1 MSFPKNFL
9 WGAAAAAYQIEG
21 GASED
26 GRGPSIWDVY
36 CHDKTIDPKTGRSNI
51 DNGDTGDIACDH
63 YHRYKED
70 VALMKEIGLKAYRL
84 SISWT
89 RILPEGKGK
98 INEKGLDF
106 YDNLVDELLEAGI
119 EPYVTLFHWDYPQ
132 ALMKLGGWSN
142 PESVDW
148 FVEYVKVVIN
158 RLSDRVTHWITFN
171 EPQCHIIIGH
181 LLGECAPKLK
191 LTYEEV
197 FQAMHHLFLAHGKA
211 VQTIRKYTKKPC
223 KIGYA
228 PCASDVYPVTDSE
241 EDVEAARKAAF
252 DASERHLWNTSWWID
267 PVILGKYPEE
277 GVKAFAGHFP
287 EALLK
292 KEDLEQ
298 ICQPLD
304 FLGIN
309 LYRGI
314 GIRSSEEGYV
324 RADNK
329 IGYDRTAFKWPV
341 TPKILRYMPK
351 FLYER
356 YKMPIIITENGLS
369 MADWVSLDGKVH
381 DPQRIDF
388 MNRYLLEL
396 SKTIEE
402 GIPVNGYFA
411 WSIMDNF
418 EWSQG
423 YGERFGLIHV
433 DFETQL
439 RTLKDSA
446 YWYHNIITTNGECL
460 QGL

>member
-1 MSFPKNFL
+1 MSFPKDFL

-21 GASED
+21 AAMED
-26 GRGPSIWDVY
+26 GRGLSIWDVY
-36 CHDKTIDPKTGRSNI
+36 SHDKNVDSGTGRMNI
-51 DNGDTGDIACDH
+51 DNGDTGDVACDH

-84 SISWT
+84 SISWS
-89 RILPEGKGK
+89 RVLPEGKGK

-106 YDNLVDELLEAGI
+106 YGDLVDELLKAGI
-119 EPYVTLFHWDYPQ
+119 EPYVTLFHWDLPQ
-132 ALMKLGGWSN
+132 ALMNLGGWSN
-142 PESVDW
+142 PDSPDW
-148 FVEYVKVVIN
+148 FAEYVKVVTDK
-158 RLSDRVTHWITFN
+158 LSDRVTHWITFN
-171 EPQCHIIIGH
+171 ESQCHIIIGH

-191 LTYEEV
+191 LPYPEV

-211 VQTIRKYTKKPC
+211 VQTIRKYSAKPC
-223 KIGYA
+223 MVGYA
-228 PCASDVYPVTDSE
+228 PCASEVYPVTDKK
-241 EDVEAARKAAF
+241 EDIDAARRAAF
-252 DASERHLWNTSWWID
+252 DASAKNLWNTSWWID
-267 PVILGKYPEE
+267 PIVHGRYPKE
-277 GVKAFAGHFP
+277 GIEAFAEYFP

-292 KEDLEQ
+292 EEDLAL
-298 ICQPLD
+298 ISQPLD

-309 LYRGI
+309 LYRGS
-314 GIRSSEEGYV
+314 GIRHTEEGYV
-324 RADNK
+324 QAEKK
-329 IGYDRTAFKWPV
+329 IGFDRTAFKWPV
-341 TPKILRYMPK
+341 TPKVLHYMPK
-351 FLYER
+351 FLFER
-356 YKMPIIITENGLS
+356 YHLPVLITENGLS

-396 SKTIEE
+396 SKALDE
-402 GIPVNGYFA
+402 GVNVVGYFA

-433 DFETQL
+433 DFETQK

-446 YWYHNIITTNGECL
+446 YWYRDIITSNGEGL